1 MQITI
6 KNTALKRAIKILKK
20 NGKTDTPLSGAV
32 FELFK
37 LMLVEKLTE
46 SQVRG
51 EEPIAESVEEY
62 VSIRQNLKV
71 KDAPTTEGEPDETG
85 ELLIDDLTVGKYKLV
100 ETTTPEDFYNDEA
113 EGIFFEITVET
124 ITEEGKDP
132 VENLIC
138 LYKEEKLTEPAT
150 IEVTNMPYIE
160 LRIIKEDFDTGEV
173 LEGAH
178 FDLVRLVTK
187 RSLVEGEDP
196 SIIEEIV
203 KEDEC
208 TDEKG
213 CITISGLKPG
223 EYKLVEK
230 KAPNGY
236 VLPKNKQRFIALD
249 HNLNDD
255 GEEKEV
261 PDDEDVI

>member
-1 MQITI
+1 MQATYFLC
-6 KNTALKRAIKILKK
+6 AHEWKRWPVYHVGQAI
-20 NGKTDTPLSGAV
+20 
-32 FELFK
+32 
-37 LMLVEKLTE
+37 
-46 SQVRG
+46 R
-51 EEPIAESVEEY
+51 
-62 VSIRQNLKV
+62 
-71 KDAPTTEGEPDETG
+71 
-85 ELLIDDLTVGKYKLV
+85 
-100 ETTTPEDFYNDEA
+100 
-113 EGIFFEITVET
+113 
-124 ITEEGKDP
+124 
-132 VENLIC
+132 
-138 LYKEEKLTEPAT
+138 KEEKLTEPAT

-208 TDEKG
+208 TDGEG

-236 VLPKNKQRFIALD
+236 VLPKGSIQLVKLDRCNPQKTLAGAIFNLYWLNPEIEAYELLVKGLVTGSNGKFIIQNLDVGKYKLVETAAPMNGKQKRSFLQLISSSL
-249 HNLNDD
+249 LPLC
-255 GEEKEV
+255 ER
-261 PDDEDVI
+261 